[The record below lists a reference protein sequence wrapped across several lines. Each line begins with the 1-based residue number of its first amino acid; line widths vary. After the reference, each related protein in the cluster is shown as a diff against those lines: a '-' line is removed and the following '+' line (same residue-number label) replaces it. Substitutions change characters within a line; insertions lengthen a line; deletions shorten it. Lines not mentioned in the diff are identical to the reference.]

1 MTQRYAHLV
10 GALPWDTNYDAL
22 QAILS
27 PDMGLAEHLRS
38 VPDGET
44 GYRHMWI
51 GPELVGLSRLPFI
64 RTGNPTAT
72 FLDYQDVQTYAVE
85 DGHTL
90 AAGELLGLFPLK
102 EGVTASHP
110 LFQDLRFKAGLP
122 STLDFQAGLASP
134 VDFARLAF
142 GDAGLQPGLYRP
154 VAEAKAA
161 VANACTA
168 MGNDIILQIEMVV
181 PTVSVI
187 MAAEPARAEVARY
200 FAALL
205 AEFGQLLTPG
215 TRVIFH
221 LCVGDLGHRKMAA
234 ADSAEPFVILA
245 NALAEAWRG
254 PIELIHAPA
263 AMTEDPPSRDPAWY
277 AALGKLAIA
286 PQTRWAVGLVHESR
300 SVQDTWPVIDM
311 AEQALGRQ
319 VVLAA
324 PCGLGRR
331 ADRAEAMDVLAKLAE
346 LAAG

>member
-1 MTQRYAHLV
+1 
-10 GALPWDTNYDAL
+10 
-22 QAILS
+22 
-27 PDMGLAEHLRS
+27 MGLAEHLRS

-44 GYRHMWI
+44 GYRRMWI

-64 RTGNPTAT
+64 RTGNPAAT

-90 AAGELLGLFPLK
+90 EAAELLGLFPLK

-110 LFQDLRFKAGLP
+110 LFQDLRFEAALP
-122 STLDFQAGLASP
+122 TLDFQAGLASP

-142 GDAGLQPGLYRP
+142 GEAGLQPGLYRP

-187 MAAEPARAEVARY
+187 TAAEPARAEVARY
-200 FAALL
+200 FAGLL
-205 AEFGQLLTPG
+205 AAFGELLTPG

-221 LCVGDLGHRKMAA
+221 LCVGDLGHRRMAA

-245 NALAEAWRG
+245 NALAEAWPG
-254 PIELIHAPA
+254 PIEQIHAPA
-263 AMTEDPPSRDPAWY
+263 AMTEDPPSLDPAWY
-277 AALGKLAIA
+277 APLGKLDIA

-319 VVLAA
+319 AVLAP
-324 PCGLGRR
+324 PCGQGRE
-331 ADRAEAMDVLAKLAE
+331 DRSAAMDVLAKLAE